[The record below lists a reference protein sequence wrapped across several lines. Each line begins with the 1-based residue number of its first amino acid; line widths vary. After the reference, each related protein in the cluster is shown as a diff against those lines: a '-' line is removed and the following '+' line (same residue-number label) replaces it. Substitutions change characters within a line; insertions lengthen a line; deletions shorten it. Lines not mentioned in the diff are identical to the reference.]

1 MVNFQFNLV
10 SMLGMVLAV
19 AGAGLYFLRSV
30 RPELT
35 RDYDVFFSAIGLV
48 CGGIFLWQGWRYD
61 PIMQFGQVLLGGAA
75 IFFAFESIRLRGITT
90 VQAKRNTSF
99 VDEDRPV
106 GAYQEAELDE
116 LNPYDDVSQ
125 PPRIYGARDRNSARR
140 SGYVDELEEDARSP
154 RPARRSSAGARPR
167 PNGTRPPS
175 SEAQRSRRPQRPAP
189 TRAES
194 ADQDPNERRRS
205 APRPTMDRPEP
216 TKPPRSPRPSRPR
229 PGASPEAADDY
240 VDYQP
245 MDYTDYSDPQE
256 SDNSANFDDDW

>member
-19 AGAGLYFLRSV
+19 GGAGLYFLRSV

-35 RDYDVFFSAIGLV
+35 RDYDVFFSAVGLL

-61 PIMQFGQVLLGGAA
+61 PIMQFGQVILGGST

-116 LNPYDDVSQ
+116 LNPYDDAAP
-125 PPRIYGARDRNSARR
+125 PPRIYGARDRHATRR
-140 SGYVDELEEDARSP
+140 SGYVDELEEETRP
-154 RPARRSSAGARPR
+154 TRPAKRSSSGPRPR
-167 PNGTRPPS
+167 PTGSRPPS
-175 SEAQRSRRPQRPAP
+175 SDTPRSRRPQRPEGN
-189 TRAES
+189 RAE
-194 ADQDPNERRRS
+194 ATDPDPYGRRRS
-205 APRPTMDRPEP
+205 APRPTMDRPES
-216 TKPPRSPRPSRPR
+216 KPRSPRPSRPR
-229 PGASPEAADDY
+229 PGSSPVTDSDY

-245 MDYTDYSDPQE
+245 MDYTDYSDSQE